1 MILSWF
7 LVYGQG
13 AKRTRDKR
21 KEMMVNDFKTRNV
34 VSTVQSQHL
43 DVITRPN
50 PQVRTDKKN
59 MHSFIPPE
67 HKRCILPS
75 ISSQSSAQCHRYE
88 KKIVKCIHVQYKEFS
103 SGQTVKWPGAGRARQ
118 MTAMGDGRIGI
129 LALARIHT
137 PTTKMEPRDYWFKE
151 KEKIEMYT
159 HTALVPFFFSSAV

>member
-50 PQVRTDKKN
+50 PQVRTDKKKYALVY
-59 MHSFIPPE
+59 PPRTQ
-67 HKRCILPS
+67 KVYT
-75 ISSQSSAQCHRYE
+75 A
-88 KKIVKCIHVQYKEFS
+88 QYK
-103 SGQTVKWPGAGRARQ
+103 
-118 MTAMGDGRIGI
+118 
-129 LALARIHT
+129 
-137 PTTKMEPRDYWFKE
+137 
-151 KEKIEMYT
+151 
-159 HTALVPFFFSSAV
+159 